1 MRNRSKLALWLLL
14 SGIVIG
20 TAVLPVSAGFYHPR
34 GLMMSTYP
42 QTILAIWSAQDL
54 SQQLIVIIEP
64 IWYFVPDV
72 SSFQTVTL
80 TVTLT
85 PTGLLTGPTDY
96 LGPAK
101 VPMQLVGGSNTN
113 GGSTVT
119 FQWTSVA
126 MSDDGYG
133 GVEGGYLLCTITFA
147 IDSYTATGFYRL
159 YLSAQATAGD
169 VVFAGWDQIGVSLRP
184 PGYGSLYGGGSED

>member
-1 MRNRSKLALWLLL
+1 MRNESKLALLLLL

-42 QTILAIWSAQDL
+42 QTELAIWSAQDY

-72 SSFQTVTL
+72 TSFQTVTL
-80 TVTLT
+80 TVTLK
-85 PTGLLTGPTDY
+85 PIGILSSPTDN
-96 LGPAK
+96 PPT

-147 IDSYTATGFYRL
+147 ISGNTATGFYRL
-159 YLSAQATAGD
+159 ILSAQATTGD

-184 PGYGSLYGGGSED
+184 PGYGVLYGGGED